1 MKYLRVIDNDVMGV
15 SGSTKDSIR
24 HLLGAV
30 RLIRRGTTDINP
42 ALDLL
47 NVFCLL
53 VLKYG
58 SNRNMMDELQRS
70 YEEGYRAFR
79 EQTKDMRDFFHGIQD
94 FKNGMKKRN
103 VVSDEDLKMLE
114 EIELSTELAI
124 NSDWLD
130 NFVKSYNN

>member
-1 MKYLRVIDNDVMGV
+1 MGV

-30 RLIRRGTTDINP
+30 RLIRRGTTDVNP
-42 ALDLL
+42 ALSLL

-70 YEEGYRAFR
+70 YEEGYRVFR
-79 EQTKDMRDFFHGIQD
+79 EQTKDMRDFFHGMAE
-94 FKNGMKKRN
+94 FKQGMKKRD
-103 VVSDEDLKMLE
+103 VLSEEDLQMLE
-114 EIELSTELAI
+114 EIETSVELSI
-124 NSDWLD
+124 NNAWLE
-130 NFVKSYNN
+130 NFAKSYNN